1 MNNRKLSDYYGIIVL
16 VIGVVEFILTFLYI
30 EGFIP

>member
-16 VIGVVEFILTFLYI
+16 VIGVVGLILTFLYI